1 VNSRLQD
8 AQPLAAQLPDVEK
21 LGTPPASSFCGASKT
36 ARQAYDW
43 WTRTERPKEVTA
55 PMAKSWQQ
63 PLPEIYNEL
72 TDAELRLR
80 IASAKEALG
89 SRLAILGHHY
99 QQDAVVEFADYT
111 GDSFELSRFAA
122 AQKGVEYV
130 VFCGVHFMAESADI
144 LTDEPVRVIL
154 PDLGA
159 GCSMADM
166 ASLDQTLEAWA
177 QLTETCPDQTIV
189 PVTYMNSSAAI
200 KSFVGEHGGAV
211 CTSSN
216 CRNVLEWALK
226 GGAGVP
232 ASAGMSPRKVKI
244 LFFPDQHLGRNTAYA
259 MGYPLDRMVV
269 WDPTQDLGGNSDRAL
284 VDADFVLW
292 KGHCSVHALFRPEH
306 VDQVRRDH
314 PNMKVIVHPECKFDV
329 VQKADMAGS
338 TAYIVK
344 QVEAAPAGTE
354 WAIGTEVHLVNR
366 LKQQHPEQ
374 KIVVLSDCQCLC
386 TTMFRID
393 LPHLCWVLEN
403 LVEGKV
409 VNEIK
414 VDAHTRK
421 WATVAL
427 ERMLA
432 IKGTGNPLQK
442 TQPVGTTVD

>member
-1 VNSRLQD
+1 ML
-8 AQPLAAQLPDVEK
+8 K
-21 LGTPPASSFCGASKT
+21 
-36 ARQAYDW
+36 
-43 WTRTERPKEVTA
+43 
-55 PMAKSWQQ
+55 WQQ
-63 PLPEIYNEL
+63 PLPPIYKEL
-72 TDAELRLR
+72 SEPELRIR
-80 IASAKEALG
+80 IESAREALG
-89 SRLAILGHHY
+89 ERVIILGHHY
-99 QQDAVVEFADYT
+99 QQDAIIDYADFT
-111 GDSFELSRFAA
+111 GDSFELSRKAA
-122 AQKGVEYV
+122 DQRGIEYV

-144 LTDEPVRVIL
+144 LTDESVRVIL

-166 ASLDQTLEAWA
+166 ANLDQTLDCWA
-177 QLTETCPDQTIV
+177 QLQEACPDVTIV

-200 KSFVGEHGGAV
+200 KAFVGENGGAV

-226 GGAGVP
+226 GGEV
-232 ASAGMSPRKVKI
+232 ASHRPGKPVKI

-259 MGYPLDRMVV
+259 MGYPLEKMVV
-269 WDPTQDLGGNSDRAL
+269 WDPRQDLGGNSERAL
-284 VDADFVLW
+284 REAEFILW

-306 VDQVRRDH
+306 VDQVRAAY
-314 PNMKVIVHPECKFDV
+314 PNMKVMVHPECTWDV
-329 VQKADMAGS
+329 VQKADYAGS

-344 QVEAAPAGTE
+344 QIEAAPPGSE

-366 LKQQHPEQ
+366 LKNQHPDK
-374 KIVVLSDCQCLC
+374 KIIVLSDCQCLC

-403 LVEGKV
+403 LVQGTV
-409 VNEIK
+409 VNEIR

-432 IKGTGNPLQK
+432 IKGTGNPIGKQ
-442 TQPVGTTVD
+442 QPVGTTVD